1 MSTQCEP
8 RPGMDRLLARA
19 SAGSFMAVDLGSG
32 SEPLLGPSASW
43 CARVVLADT
52 LFGGGLQHAER
63 VNAAVV
69 ELAARVPFSAWPL
82 YSERRTWLSS
92 HADHRSRAAAAD
104 EIWWASAAAAFG
116 LTILFIHDLHDG
128 LPLVCGSGPTCIFI
142 GWQVA
147 SAHFVRLLPRGT
159 QLSGLHFATA
169 ADRVPISRHRLLI
182 GDAPDSTQRQQHD
195 RDRRR
200 EPSAAHSSRT
210 NEPADR
216 LRDSSLVANRRGKP
230 SDQYSMPNQTEGAR
244 TRGRM
249 PQTGRTR
256 SVQAPAA
263 CSTCAGLL
271 SPSSMEAALGVCVSC
286 FRASPDQRSHA
297 DSLRSRRGGR
307 HR

>member
-1 MSTQCEP
+1 M
-8 RPGMDRLLARA
+8 AR
-19 SAGSFMAVDLGSG
+19 SFSG
-32 SEPLLGPSASW
+32 KAFQPLFHVAGPSPDISDDDEEA
-43 CARVVLADT
+43 C
-52 LFGGGLQHAER
+52 

-216 LRDSSLVANRRGKP
+216 LRDPYTIRLRGPRAYCEVLTIGNKDNTTIHYRKP
-230 SDQYSMPNQTEGAR
+230 LETPRSD
-244 TRGRM
+244 
-249 PQTGRTR
+249 
-256 SVQAPAA
+256 
-263 CSTCAGLL
+263 AG
-271 SPSSMEAALGVCVSC
+271 
-286 FRASPDQRSHA
+286 
-297 DSLRSRRGGR
+297 RSRVQDSPASL
-307 HR
+307 